1 MCVVCVKR
9 KPARAGK
16 ACEFCFTVNFIKKK
30 KNKALNLLVPPCW
43 PVLSAAS
50 APQHRGFPGI
60 FPESP
65 HVRGRRNSWFVLVA
79 SKAACPGFGVTCKL
93 SSSFGDTAKAQSSF
107 VNPFHLQA
115 WLLGSFYFF
124 FSHGSPSKAHLG
136 IKLL

>member
-65 HVRGRRNSWFVLVA
+65 HVRGRNNSWFVLVA

-93 SSSFGDTAKAQSSF
+93 PSSFENTAKAQSSF
-107 VNPFHLQA
+107 IQSISPASLA
-115 WLLGSFYFF
+115 SWLFLFLFF
-124 FSHGSPSKAHLG
+124 FPWFSQQAPLG
-136 IKLL
+136 H